1 MRKFKKR
8 ILVVISITELNM
20 HNYREFSRKNLVL
33 IIIFCLIFGCSRKTD
48 NHYNELGVNY
58 LNNGQYDYAIN
69 ALKKAIKL
77 NPSNAEVHF
86 NLGRAYNRKGMDDK
100 ARAEFS
106 ISSRIDPETFDKCVI
121 KYKEKIDYELTD
133 AQYLAE
139 LGNAY
144 AEKGMLDEA
153 ITTYQKVLEVQ
164 PGNYRIHYDLGM
176 VYLKKGLYNGAV
188 GEFKNAIEINPGMPE
203 AHYNLG
209 MAYYKQGMI
218 EMAISEY
225 KSTLGLLPD
234 AKGRKTAGVHYK
246 LGLAYYDNGMF
257 EDAINE
263 LNKALII
270 TPNDSRVHYQLSMV
284 YKKIGMVKQEEEELD
299 IYKKLKKK

>member
-1 MRKFKKR
+1 
-8 ILVVISITELNM
+8 M
-20 HNYREFSRKNLVL
+20 HNYRVFSRKNLVL
-33 IIIFCLIFGCSRKTD
+33 IIIFCLVFGCSRKTD
-48 NHYNELGVNY
+48 NHYNKLGVNY

-69 ALKKAIKL
+69 AFIKAIQL

-106 ISSRIDPETFDKCVI
+106 ISSRIDPETFDECVI
-121 KYKEKIDYELTD
+121 KYKEKIDYEFTD

-144 AEKGMLDEA
+144 SEKGMFDEA

-164 PGNYRIHYDLGM
+164 PGNFRIHYDLGM
-176 VYLKKGLYNGAV
+176 VYSKKGLYDEAV
-188 GEFKNAIEINPGMPE
+188 GEFKNAIEINPSMPE

-218 EMAISEY
+218 DMAISEY
-225 KSTLGLLPD
+225 KSTLGLLPE
-234 AKGRKTAGVHYK
+234 ANGRKTAGVHYK
-246 LGLAYYDNGMF
+246 LGLAYYDNEMF
-257 EDAINE
+257 KDAVNE
-263 LNKALII
+263 LNRALEIM
-270 TPNDSRVHYQLSMV
+270 PNDSRVHYKLSMV
-284 YKKIGMVKQEEEELD
+284 YKKIGMFKQAEEELA

>member
-1 MRKFKKR
+1 MR
-8 ILVVISITELNM
+8 
-20 HNYREFSRKNLVL
+20 NYRVFSRKNLVL
-33 IIIFCLIFGCSRKTD
+33 IIIFCLVFGCSRKTD
-48 NHYNELGVNY
+48 NHYNKLGVNY

-69 ALKKAIKL
+69 AFIKAIKL

-86 NLGRAYNRKGMDDK
+86 NLGRAYDRKGMDDK

-106 ISSRIDPETFDKCVI
+106 ISSRIDSETFEECVI
-121 KYKEKIDYELTD
+121 KYKEKIDYEFTD

-144 AEKGMLDEA
+144 AEKGMLNEA

-164 PGNYRIHYDLGM
+164 PGNFRIHYDLGM
-176 VYLKKGLYNGAV
+176 VYSKKGLYDEAV
-188 GEFKNAIEINPGMPE
+188 SEFKNAIEINPSMPE

-218 EMAISEY
+218 DMAISEY
-225 KSTLGLLPD
+225 KSTLSLLPE
-234 AKGRKTAGVHYK
+234 ANGRKTAGVHYK
-246 LGLAYYDNGMF
+246 LGLAYYDNEMF
-257 EDAINE
+257 KDAINE
-263 LNKALII
+263 LNKALEIM
-270 TPNDSRVHYQLSMV
+270 PNDSRVHYKLSMV
-284 YKKIGMVKQEEEELD
+284 YKKIGMFKQAEEELD